1 MKFGGGRCLAPQFRT
16 YLVVA
21 DIGLA
26 GKAAVFVNFCCFSV
40 CISEYCFIAESA
52 GNQMFGCNAV
62 QDTQLQ
68 AVASSNKIVS
78 SGCKKVRLVRQL
90 KADSRFIWR
99 SSEMKLLQSLDRVF
113 KPSQH
118 RLRNSVTD
126 VWSRVCQT
134 PVNYAQIY
142 SRNGTLTII
151 MRLATS
157 RSSHTVA

>member
-1 MKFGGGRCLAPQFRT
+1 MEFKSGRWPAPRLLT

-26 GKAAVFVNFCCFSV
+26 GKAAVFVHFCCFSV
-40 CISEYCFIAESA
+40 CQSEYCFIAESA

-68 AVASSNKIVS
+68 AIASSNKIVS
-78 SGCKKVRLVRQL
+78 SGCKKVRLVMQL
-90 KADSRFIWR
+90 KADSRFMWR
-99 SSEMKLLQSLDRVF
+99 SSEMKLLQSLDRVC

-126 VWSRVCQT
+126 VWSRVCRHQ
-134 PVNYAQIY
+134 
-142 SRNGTLTII
+142 
-151 MRLATS
+151 
-157 RSSHTVA
+157 